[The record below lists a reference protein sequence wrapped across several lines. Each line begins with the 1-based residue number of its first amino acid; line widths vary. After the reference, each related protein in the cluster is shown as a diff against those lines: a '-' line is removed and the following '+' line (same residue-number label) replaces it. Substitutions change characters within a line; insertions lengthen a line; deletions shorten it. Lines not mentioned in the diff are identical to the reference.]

1 MTEYDSRFLR
11 EAGLRWT
18 SLETALKALKRPAAQ
33 HETLRAQAV
42 DHRMVEPSTF
52 GAGIFGQ
59 WEVDR
64 FGLPCFRYTL
74 DQYADPRASYPNTD
88 GLDRRDHW
96 HQIGNDRITAMA
108 SNDGTIQ
115 VYFGDRGGVIL
126 NRFNLFD
133 TADVPV
139 SQEAARP
146 KTLQDY
152 LRRLL
157 QAISRLYFRARIAL
171 KQRRRGSAP
180 SAAASPRGI
189 PNAEPIPNAQ
199 AVREPSRFAYS
210 GGFGYLE
217 SGGEIWSTAY
227 RYRGSAQQDG
237 RVFGVGY
244 TETETAHRDIRVT
257 RRTYAP
263 YGNHPLLL
271 TDLTFEN
278 TGTSPVEFRYY
289 EYWDINV
296 YQLRL
301 QWLRGDLFS
310 ITGDEERSAIN
321 NLFLPQIEW
330 DENARALRFHQQLV
344 AEDIDIEAVSPIDY
358 APADIFLADLTDTP
372 RAYYVD
378 KYAFFG
384 RGTPRQPEAVQRAYE
399 TIPDAPSTDSMPYC
413 LVMRRDIRL
422 APGETVTQRYAFGTV
437 TPGQPISL
445 EAFRKGDPLAKTVE
459 AWKAPLAYFHTGND
473 PILKREMI
481 WHAYYLLSA
490 TLYNQYYGVHLIPQ
504 GSAYLFIHGADGAPR
519 DQALFALPLT
529 YLRPDLARENLRLI
543 MSLQNEVTGEI
554 PYSFSGHGLTDDA
567 IIHEAPSDLDL
578 FFLLALNEYLAAT
591 GDTEFL
597 ALRVPFYKA
606 GSTRTLPPGA
616 QGTTV
621 LDHARAAVYHLIE
634 RIGKGEHGLIRIG
647 DGDWSDGVV
656 FSNCMK
662 LGGLAGVFWF
672 AQSKA
677 NGESIP
683 NTQMALYVLPLTAA
697 LLRDHDPALVEKIN
711 AFLEGLAP
719 ALESWWRDGWYAR
732 AVLRD
737 TLNQP
742 RPIGEDNIDLEAQ
755 PWALISEA
763 AYKAGHEAALVEA
776 IRLRLDDPS
785 LTGAPLLEN
794 GMIWPAVSQLLTW
807 GYTRRYPNLAWRS
820 LLRHTHAAHATVF
833 PHVWIGV
840 WSAPDGLFCETAPE
854 NPGGTW
860 KSAATPMTDF
870 PVMNANPHA
879 MALLGLLRVCGIEP
893 AADGSGLVIAPC
905 VPRDSFILD
914 TPLLLLEIA
923 PGRIAGEYRATATGT
938 RTLTVRVPAGAVGVS
953 ASIGG
958 EAAVGIHAQEV
969 RLPLRF
975 LAGDKVAFEVRWQT
989 EA

>member
-1 MTEYDSRFLR
+1 MTEHDSRFLR

-18 SLETALKALKRPAAQ
+18 SLQTALGSLVSRSATDEALRSQTA
-33 HETLRAQAV
+33 
-42 DHRMVEPSTF
+42 DHRAVEPSTF
-52 GAGIFGQ
+52 GAGIFGM
-59 WEVDR
+59 WDVDR

-74 DQYADPRASYPNTD
+74 DQYADPRAAYPNTER
-88 GLDRRDHW
+88 LDRRDHW
-96 HQIGNDRITAMA
+96 HQVGNDRVTAMA

-133 TADVPV
+133 QTNI
-139 SQEAARP
+139 P
-146 KTLQDY
+146 KPDTPSAPLTLQDR

-157 QAISRLYFRARIAL
+157 QAVSRLYFRARIAL
-171 KQRRRGSAP
+171 KRRQHASRP
-180 SAAASPRGI
+180 SAAQPRGVA
-189 PNAEPIPNAQ
+189 NAEPIPTLAAQ
-199 AVREPSRFAYS
+199 AARQRQPSRFAYA

-227 RYRGSAQQDG
+227 RYRGGARQDG
-237 RVFGVGY
+237 RVFGIGY
-244 TETETAHRDIRVT
+244 AETETTHRDIRAT

-271 TDLTFEN
+271 TDLIFEN

-301 QWLRGDLFS
+301 QWLRSDPFS
-310 ITGDEERSAIN
+310 IAGDEERSAIN

-330 DENARALRFHQQLV
+330 DGGAGALRFHQRL
-344 AEDIDIEAVSPIDY
+344 AARDIDLEAVSPIDY
-358 APADIFLADLTDTP
+358 APADIFLADLTGTP

-378 KYAFFG
+378 KFAFFG
-384 RGTPRQPEAVQRAYE
+384 HGTAAQPEAVQRAYE

-422 APGETVTQRYAFGTV
+422 APGETTTQRYAFGTV
-437 TPGQPISL
+437 MPGQPISL
-445 EAFRKGDPLAKTVE
+445 EAFRKGDALAKTAE
-459 AWKAPLAYFHTGND
+459 AWKAPLAYFHTGTD

-490 TLYNQYYGVHLIPQ
+490 TVYSQYYRLHLIPQ

-519 DQALFALPLT
+519 DQALFALPLA
-529 YLRPDLARENLRLI
+529 YLRPDLARDNLRLI
-543 MSLQNEVTGEI
+543 MSLQNEITGEI

-567 IIHEAPSDLDL
+567 FIHEAPSDLDL

-606 GSTRTLPPGA
+606 GETRTLPPGA

-634 RIGKGEHGLIRIG
+634 RVGKGDHGLIRIG

-656 FSNCMK
+656 FENCMK
-662 LGGLAGVFWF
+662 LGGIAGLVWF

-697 LLRDHDPALVEKIN
+697 LLREHDPALVGKITD
-711 AFLEGLAP
+711 FIEGLAP
-719 ALESWWRDGWYAR
+719 ALEGWWRGSWYAR

-737 TLNQP
+737 ALNQP
-742 RPIGEDNIDLEAQ
+742 QTVGADAINLESQ
-755 PWALISEA
+755 PWALISNA
-763 AYKAGHEAALVEA
+763 AHRAGREESLVEA

-807 GYTRRYPNLAWRS
+807 GYTRRYPRLAWRS
-820 LLRHTHAAHATVF
+820 LLRHTQAAHATVF

-840 WSAPDGLFCETAPE
+840 WSGPDGLFCETALE

-870 PVMNANPHA
+870 PIMNANPHA
-879 MALLGLLRVCGIEP
+879 MALLGLLRVCGVEP

-914 TPLLLLEIA
+914 TPLLLLDVA
-923 PGRIAGEYRATATGT
+923 PGRIAGEYRAVATGT
-938 RTLTVRVPAGAVGVS
+938 RALTVRVPPGAVGVQ
-953 ASIGG
+953 ASVGG
-958 EAAVGIHAQEV
+958 AALAGVRAPEV

-975 LAGDKVAFEVRWQT
+975 LAGDKIAFEVRWT
-989 EA
+989 